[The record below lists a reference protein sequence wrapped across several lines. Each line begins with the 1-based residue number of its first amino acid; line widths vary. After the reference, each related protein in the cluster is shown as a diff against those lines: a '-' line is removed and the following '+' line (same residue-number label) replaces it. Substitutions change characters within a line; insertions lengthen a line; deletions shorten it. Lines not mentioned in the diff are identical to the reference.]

1 MFKPILNLILFT
13 ILILS
18 SCGEEKKVE
27 DKKGD
32 VIKEETSEKKS
43 TINSVIN
50 ANSLADISISGVVN
64 EVKCVSSIK
73 KLLSA
78 MVGVTEIELNFN
90 VQNHIN
96 HAVIKYDSH
105 VINDQQM
112 VSAIEK
118 LNNGAYKVGDI
129 EIKKLAEKSISAKKK
144 SEEKEITF
152 SNSSSSNSGGFA
164 LPNILDV
171 FNIL

>member
-1 MFKPILNLILFT
+1 MLNPNLSLILLTTLLLF
-13 ILILS
+13 
-18 SCGEEKKVE
+18 SCGEEIKVE

-32 VIKEETSEKKS
+32 DKKEETSQKKS
-43 TINSVIN
+43 STNSQIN
-50 ANSLADISISGVVN
+50 ANSLVYISISGIVN

-90 VQNHIN
+90 AQNNIN
-96 HAVIKYDSH
+96 HAMIKYDNH

-112 VSAIEK
+112 VIAIEK
-118 LNNGAYKVGDI
+118 LNNGAYKVGDV
-129 EIKKLAEKSISAKKK
+129 EIKKLEEKSISAKKK

-152 SNSSSSNSGGFA
+152 THSPNSGSVGFA

>member
-1 MFKPILNLILFT
+1 MFKPNLSLILLT
-13 ILILS
+13 TLLLY

-32 VIKEETSEKKS
+32 DKKEETSQKKS
-43 TINSVIN
+43 STNSEIN
-50 ANSLADISISGVVN
+50 ANSLAYISISGIVN

-90 VQNHIN
+90 AQNNIN
-96 HAVIKYDSH
+96 HAMIKYDNH

-112 VSAIEK
+112 VIAIEK
-118 LNNGAYKVGDI
+118 LNNGAYKVGDV
-129 EIKKLAEKSISAKKK
+129 EIKKLEEKSISAKKK

-152 SNSSSSNSGGFA
+152 TASPSSGSGRFA